1 MFGFFASWTSYCVG
15 CSRGEMRSQGS
26 PAYRDL
32 SGWPLS
38 RLLPP
43 APDPWLVSQFQRFL
57 CGKTR
62 GFTPISKSRFFF
74 FLHNWYKLIKICIL
88 ITLKKINRS
97 IFGQIKQYS
106 IFGQIKQYSIFGHI
120 KQYSIFGQIKQ
131 YSIFGQIK
139 QYSIF
144 GHIKQ
149 YSIIGQIK
157 QYWFA
162 NLWIL

>member
-1 MFGFFASWTSYCVG
+1 MDKNKKLSCFMILNLKCLASSLLELVIVSDVVEG
-15 CSRGEMRSQGS
+15 MRSQGS

-74 FLHNWYKLIKICIL
+74 FLHN
-88 ITLKKINRS
+88 
-97 IFGQIKQYS
+97 
-106 IFGQIKQYSIFGHI
+106 
-120 KQYSIFGQIKQ
+120 
-131 YSIFGQIK
+131 
-139 QYSIF
+139 
-144 GHIKQ
+144 
-149 YSIIGQIK
+149 
-157 QYWFA
+157 
-162 NLWIL
+162 